1 MTLVLRDVELEGTRT
16 AVEVHDG
23 TVVRI
28 GDDVVHRAGALE
40 IDGHGGALLPGLH
53 DHHLHLLSMAART
66 ASVDCTTTTREAD
79 LVRAVRA
86 VPGPWVRVT
95 GYEESLAGPL
105 DRHVLDRWAPG
116 RAVRVQHGSGALWML
131 STTALA
137 QVQHVLD
144 DSADVERDADGT
156 PTGRLWRYDAR
167 LAPALPPVPLDL
179 GALGAD
185 LARHGL
191 TGATDAT
198 PDIDPSGVRLL
209 ADAVDRG
216 DLPLRVHLLG
226 PSSAAAVP
234 AGRGMTVGARK
245 IVVEDHSLPDVG
257 RLTAVIAGVHA
268 TGRSVAVHTVSA
280 ESLVITVEALRRAGS
295 RRGDRLEHAAVVL
308 PGLETDLRALGVVV
322 VTQPGFVHA
331 HGDRYR
337 RDVAPTD
344 LPWLYRYATLRDHH
358 VAVVASSDAPFGPV
372 DPWQVMRAASTR
384 RTRGGT
390 VLGPGEAVPTAEVLD
405 SYLRDPADL
414 SRRRR
419 VAVGGPADLCL
430 LRVPLAT
437 ALAEPSAEHVR
448 LTVTAAGSTERV
460 VGS

>member
-1 MTLVLRDVELEGTRT
+1 MTVVLRDVELDGVRT
-16 AVEVHDG
+16 SVEVRDG
-23 TVVRI
+23 VVVQIAADLPRRADTVEV
-28 GDDVVHRAGALE
+28 
-40 IDGHGGALLPGLH
+40 DGHGGALLPGLH
-53 DHHLHLLSMAART
+53 DHHLHLLSMAAR
-66 ASVDCTTTTREAD
+66 ASSVDATAAASEAD
-79 LVRAVRA
+79 LVRAIRA

-95 GYEESLAGPL
+95 GYEESLAGAL

-116 RAVRVQHGSGALWML
+116 RALRVQHGSGALWML

-137 QVQHVLD
+137 QVAHVVD
-144 DSADVERDADGT
+144 DSADVERGADGA

-198 PDIDPSGVRLL
+198 PDIDPSSVRLL
-209 ADAVDRG
+209 VNAVERG

-226 PSSAAAVP
+226 PSSAAAASGSGGV
-234 AGRGMTVGARK
+234 TVGARK
-245 IVVEDHSLPDVG
+245 IVVEDHALPDVE
-257 RLTAVIAGVHA
+257 RLAATVAAVHA
-268 TGRSVAVHTVSA
+268 AGRPVAVHTVSA

-295 RRGDRLEHAAVVL
+295 RRGDRLEHAAVVV
-308 PGLETDLRALGVVV
+308 PGLEADLRTLGVAV
-322 VTQPGFVHA
+322 VTQPGFVRA

-337 RDVAPTD
+337 REVAAAD
-344 LPWLYRYATLRDHH
+344 LPWLYRYATLQQHD
-358 VAVVASSDAPFGPV
+358 VPVVASSDAPFGPL
-372 DPWQVMRAASTR
+372 DPWQVMEAARSR
-384 RTRGGT
+384 RTRGGA
-390 VLGPGEAVPTAEVLD
+390 VLGGGESVPTAEVLD

-419 VAVGGPADLCL
+419 VAVGARADLCL

-437 ALAEPSAEHVR
+437 ALAEPAAEHVR
-448 LTVTAAGSTERV
+448 LTVTAAAGTERV
-460 VGS
+460 VGG